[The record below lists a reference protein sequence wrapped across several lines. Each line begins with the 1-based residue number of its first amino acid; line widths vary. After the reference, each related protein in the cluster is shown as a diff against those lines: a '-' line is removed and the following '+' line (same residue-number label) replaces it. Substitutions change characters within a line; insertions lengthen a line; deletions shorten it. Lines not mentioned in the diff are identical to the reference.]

1 MMVQTCI
8 SAPAELFGGLTKAA
22 YRRKDVELWG
32 VLWETA
38 DFICTN
44 EKCGH
49 VQDGYGNYVTKLK
62 KAAEKLEARV
72 AELEKERDHWKANHD
87 AQVQRARVLVDR
99 PDVPLERVR
108 AYQQIGELQRQVE
121 VQRMLLEAFSGQL
134 KCPDEDPMADGQ
146 RTLAQS
152 IERLTAAY
160 VRQQPLPVPDQMALV
175 WRADIGRLRNDWI
188 HKNACFEEHVPMIR
202 AIRKAIA
209 DYHYALDNRQH
220 GGVAVSN
227 AFDAICKAMGMQWER
242 GKEARRRAEAQSR
255 ELNQTNNGGNP

>member
-1 MMVQTCI
+1 MNTEDI
-8 SAPAELFGGLTKAA
+8 L
-22 YRRKDVELWG
+22 
-32 VLWETA
+32 
-38 DFICTN
+38 
-44 EKCGH
+44 
-49 VQDGYGNYVTKLK
+49 
-62 KAAEKLEARV
+62 ARV
-72 AELEKERDHWKANHD
+72 HAFVSLDRQVHSRAGNGAPIAARGEAYNLMREAIEAVCKERDHWKANHD

-99 PDVPLERVR
+99 PDMPLERVR

-121 VQRMLLEAFSGQL
+121 VQRMLLQAFSGQL
-134 KCPDEDPMADGQ
+134 QCPENEDPMADDQ
-146 RTLAQS
+146 RSRDQS

-188 HKNACFEEHVPMIR
+188 HKNACFEEHVSMIR

-227 AFDAICKAMGMQWER
+227 AFDAICKAIGMQWER
-242 GKEARRRAEAQSR
+242 GKEAKRRAEAQSR